1 MRTFVIVET
10 DRRSYHF
17 PIARPKTGSSAPMRR
32 WLTLLTVASLLFGS
46 MATDPSPA
54 RIDLR
59 AVGSQGG
66 DDSPGSGPAV
76 LADLSQAAPLFH
88 RKLDESAGAGP
99 LICGGSLFAAWLS
112 RQPGRSALVQAA
124 TAPPSRSSLPA
135 LHLRI

>member
-1 MRTFVIVET
+1 MGSFVIVET
-10 DRRSYHF
+10 DPRSYHS
-17 PIARPKTGSSAPMRR
+17 PVARPKTGSSAPMRR

-46 MATDPSPA
+46 MATDPPA
-54 RIDLR
+54 RIELR
-59 AVGSQGG
+59 GADSQGG

-76 LADLSQAAPLFH
+76 LADLSQPASLFH
-88 RKLDESAGAGP
+88 RKLDESPGTGP

-112 RQPGRSALVQAA
+112 RQPDRSALVQAT